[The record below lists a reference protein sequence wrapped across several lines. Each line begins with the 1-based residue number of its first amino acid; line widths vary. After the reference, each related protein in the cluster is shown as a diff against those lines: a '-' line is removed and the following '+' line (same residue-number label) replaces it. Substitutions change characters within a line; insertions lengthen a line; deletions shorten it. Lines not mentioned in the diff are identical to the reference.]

1 VTNYA
6 AVLGANYAGAQ
17 WSLTDNDYDTL
28 VMHDDTPKPSQAEL
42 DAAWPAVQQQQAQA
56 EVDRQRHAAYSA
68 ESDPLFFQYQAGEI
82 TEQEWLDKR
91 AEIKS
96 RYPNPEV

>member
-1 VTNYA
+1 MIDYA
-6 AVLGANYAGAQ
+6 AVLVANYPGAQ
-17 WSLTDNDYDTL
+17 WSLSGNDYSTL
-28 VMHDDTPKPSQAEL
+28 EWFEDTPKPSQAEL
-42 DAAWPAVQQQQAQA
+42 DAAWSAIQQQQAQA
-56 EVDRQRHAAYSA
+56 AVDAQRHAAYVA

-82 TEQEWLDKR
+82 TEQEWLNKR

>member
-1 VTNYA
+1 MTDYS
-6 AVLGANYAGAQ
+6 AVLTATHPGAQ
-17 WSLTDNDYDTL
+17 WSLSGNDCATL
-28 VMHDDTPKPSQAEL
+28 IWHDDTPKPSQAEL

-56 EVDRQRHAAYSA
+56 EADALRHAAYVT

-96 RYPNPEV
+96 RYPNPEA

>member
-1 VTNYA
+1 MTDYA
-6 AVLGANYAGAQ
+6 AVLTANYSGAQ
-17 WSLTDNDYDTL
+17 WSLNANDYDTL
-28 VMHDDTPKPSQAEL
+28 EWFDDTTKPTQQEL

-56 EVDRQRHAAYSA
+56 AVDAQRHAAYIA

-82 TEQEWLDKR
+82 TEQEWLNKR